1 MLMSD
6 LGLALNRLM
15 DQPDPAALLS
25 GMSGSDDPYRKV
37 LDELWRKRRELDVA
51 IQAIEQMVTSGG
63 QGTAIERS
71 VVDFLPRRR
80 SQPRVAEA
88 VKSALESFGRPA
100 RNAEI
105 KSALV
110 ASGYRFVAGD
120 PDVSIVQALNRLVA
134 ANEVVKIGR
143 GLWARKS

>member
-1 MLMSD
+1 MTE
-6 LGLALNRLM
+6 LGLALNRLI
-15 DQPDPAALLS
+15 DQPESVGILS
-25 GMSGSDDPYRKV
+25 AMSSVSDPYRKV

-51 IQAIEQMVTSGG
+51 IQAIEQMMSEGG
-63 QGTAIERS
+63 GHAPGIERS

-80 SQPRVAEA
+80 TQPRVAEA
-88 VKSALESFGRPA
+88 VRSALESFGRPA

-105 KSALV
+105 KNALV
-110 ASGYRFVAGD
+110 SNGYRFVAGD

-143 GLWARKS
+143 GLWARRS

>member
-1 MLMSD
+1 MSE
-6 LGLALNRLM
+6 LGLALNRMM
-15 DQPDPAALLS
+15 DQPDPATILS
-25 GMSGSDDPYRKV
+25 ATAGVGDPYRKV

-51 IQAIEQMVTSGG
+51 IQAIEQMMSEGG
-63 QGTAIERS
+63 GHGSVGERS

-80 SQPRVAEA
+80 TQPRVAEA

-110 ASGYRFVAGD
+110 SNGYRFVAGD